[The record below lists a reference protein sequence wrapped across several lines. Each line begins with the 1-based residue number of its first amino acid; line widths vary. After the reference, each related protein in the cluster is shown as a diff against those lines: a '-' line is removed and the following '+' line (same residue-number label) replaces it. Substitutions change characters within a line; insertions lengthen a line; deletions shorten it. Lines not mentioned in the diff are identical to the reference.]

1 MEKVHGKS
9 EERYNCLMK
18 NHFHL
23 VVETPEGNLVA
34 GMRWLMSTYQRV
46 KGVKPYI
53 CPFLHLPPCFFCGR
67 IDGCHVK
74 YAWSIPERS
83 ITS

>member
-1 MEKVHGKS
+1 VSDITSPEYFFVHSKHACVARLTSLKPSLADAEKDQTS
-9 EERYNCLMK
+9 
-18 NHFHL
+18 
-23 VVETPEGNLVA
+23 
-34 GMRWLMSTYQRV
+34 V

>member
-1 MEKVHGKS
+1 
-9 EERYNCLMK
+9 
-18 NHFHL
+18 
-23 VVETPEGNLVA
+23 
-34 GMRWLMSTYQRV
+34 
-46 KGVKPYI
+46 
-53 CPFLHLPPCFFCGR
+53 LHLPPCFFCGR